1 MDSFVQLSKVFEI
14 VGEIFELGSLPM
26 TGRVKIQYVTKEKRE
41 IRSQED
47 LEEAIIYY
55 EEKKLAFLNLFCTI
69 QSPTPKPQDQ
79 QQQHHIKTNL
89 MPARHVQ
96 QPFVDPPSMQQA
108 SMEQRR
114 TLATM
119 PLKTKAQPE
128 TRQMTLNS
136 DKDRSYNNTNLT
148 TASASSEQKT
158 RKVINKKI
166 SPNIAPN
173 TNLEPIDES
182 GGAKSFEYSENV
194 HHQTQ
199 ATGYLSNHVF
209 GYNPNMTHRT
219 NNHYSNP
226 MQTNHPSQQSLQT
239 YNYNNFNHHHQ
250 VSGGG
255 RGNEIERFHHIMPHE
270 PAPLLVARP
279 THPFNYFSSDGDF
292 VVTHQ
297 QPRTFNNIRS
307 ASEALMTT
315 TGSSLT
321 SSTIKSSRNS
331 YLDLFE
337 KRMQVMEAARQK
349 IQQKVLDRHLKYQ

>member
-1 MDSFVQLSKVFEI
+1 MDSFVQLSKVLEI

-69 QSPTPKPQDQ
+69 QSPTVKPQDQ
-79 QQQHHIKTNL
+79 QQQQQLKTNV
-89 MPARHVQ
+89 MPARHTQ
-96 QPFVDPPSMQQA
+96 QPFVDPPTMQQA
-108 SMEQRR
+108 SKEDRQ

-119 PLKTKAQPE
+119 PLKTRALPE
-128 TRQMTLNS
+128 TRQMPLKT
-136 DKDRSYNNTNLT
+136 DKDRNNTNGA
-148 TASASSEQKT
+148 ASGGSSEQKT
-158 RKVINKKI
+158 RKFVVKKI

-182 GGAKSFEYSENV
+182 GGARSFEYSENSSSIS
-194 HHQTQ
+194 HHQTNQ
-199 ATGYLSNHVF
+199 TTGYLSNHVF
-209 GYNPNMTHRT
+209 GYNPNMTHRM

-226 MQTNHPSQQSLQT
+226 MQPNYHPPQPSLQS
-239 YNYNNFNHHHQ
+239 YNYNNRNHHQ
-250 VSGGG
+250 SGG
-255 RGNEIERFHHIMPHE
+255 RSNEIEKFHQIMPHE

-297 QPRTFNNIRS
+297 QPRTFNLRA

-315 TGSSLT
+315 AGSSLT
-321 SSTIKSSRNS
+321 ASTIRSSRNS